1 MISNANGRAELSRH
15 ATEAERR
22 EEEEEEVEEEE
33 VEEVPLGDPATKSRY
48 LNVINASWRI
58 LLKGV

>member
-22 EEEEEEVEEEE
+22 EEEEEEE

>member
-22 EEEEEEVEEEE
+22 EEEEEEEEEE